1 MNCIAKFDKVG
12 YGTFIKD
19 WMESDPYLRQQ
30 LDTIGSINRSDF
42 LLEHYNSIHLP
53 ERATEGSAGYDFFMP
68 MDMHFE
74 PGHVFKFPTG
84 IRCKMDRGWVLL
96 LTPKSGLGFKYGTR
110 LLNTI
115 GVVDE
120 DYYHSDNEGHI
131 MVGLTVDKPLDIKAG
146 QKIMQGIFLPYGIT
160 YGDMTKEKRNGGFG
174 STGK

>member
-19 WMESDPYLRQQ
+19 WMESDPYLRQH

-53 ERATEGSAGYDFFMP
+53 ERATEGSAGYDL
-68 MDMHFE
+68 
-74 PGHVFKFPTG
+74 
-84 IRCKMDRGWVLL
+84 DRGWVLL

>member
-19 WMESDPYLRQQ
+19 WMESDPYLRQH

-42 LLEHYNSIHLP
+42 LLEHYNSIHL
-53 ERATEGSAGYDFFMP
+53 
-68 MDMHFE
+68 